1 MNKSEEGLVAVNE
14 HGFFYRIKIFFR
26 NLFFSNKDKV
36 IDKEEKFDEITFSSS
51 IKEKNSF
58 VDDIKV
64 QENKEYSRLLQL
76 QKMFEMGRIKEKDL
90 LQSDRIKLE
99 KLYKSQIY
107 QLNKSINEYK
117 YKIIAVRKEIAKS
130 SLN

>member
-14 HGFFYRIKIFFR
+14 HGFFYRIKNFFR
-26 NLFFSNKDKV
+26 NLFISNKDKV
-36 IDKEEKFDEITFSSS
+36 IDKEEKSDEITFSSS

-107 QLNKSINEYK
+107 QLNKSIN
-117 YKIIAVRKEIAKS
+117 
-130 SLN
+130 